1 MGVRFR
7 AVGFREPPPYLARRA
22 GDASRRNMACAGAL
36 RRKDNYLHVVARWQG
51 KLLNRGGALGA
62 SATAHG
68 EAGRRGKVGVGR
80 DM

>member
-1 MGVRFR
+1 
-7 AVGFREPPPYLARRA
+7 
-22 GDASRRNMACAGAL
+22 MACAGAL

-51 KLLNRGGALGA
+51 KQLNRGGALGA

-68 EAGRRGKVGVGR
+68 EAGRRGKVGIGR